1 MGHLIIRM
9 FSPHMLIEHQLYN
22 RLVLG
27 ITKVDERVLVPQNL
41 MGEIAHK
48 PVMVAKKKCDGLG
61 PHHKKR
67 GISSAQEVLG
77 SNCDE

>member
-1 MGHLIIRM
+1 M

-27 ITKVDERVLVPQNL
+27 NTKVDERVLVPQNL

-48 PVMVAKKKCDGLG
+48 PVMVAKKNVMDWD
-61 PHHKKR
+61 HIAKKE
-67 GISSAQEVLG
+67 G
-77 SNCDE
+77 